1 MCRGM
6 WRGVVPRAGC
16 CSSGPRTI
24 SCPWPTT
31 RRRSTGRW
39 RYCKRCSEQPDLG
52 SFAETRHHP
61 APRLDLPSTSSLPLR
76 LPSPGGAVILSER
89 GERARAKDLL
99 VDSHRGLRRLTAPRK
114 LRTVTLQRK
123 LLLGFSLMVIPA
135 LLVGVQAIRTN
146 GLVRGTLESL
156 GERLARSRTYAEV
169 EDAMFNQ
176 TQVIWR
182 YLSGDPAAKKEFPLT
197 EQVVAYWL
205 DRWTAGLPP
214 DELKLADGVRGI
226 EKDIRGVAARVFKLH
241 DAGRH
246 DAAAVLARQELVERL
261 QPALAEVNREIYR
274 RAREFSVQAAFVQVA
289 GIVDAERRVLWGIV
303 ALALAAGL
311 LASWLISRSLAR
323 PLNELRHAMAVV
335 GAGDLDHAIEPRSS
349 DEIGDLA
356 RAFAQMTERLRQSR
370 VQLVQSEKLA
380 SIGQMAAGVAH
391 GLRNPLAS
399 LRAAA
404 QLAQHRV
411 EGPAAREPLNAI
423 IEQVDRLDLRIAH
436 LLTFSRPA
444 PFRPLRESVRTLID
458 GALSGFAE
466 LLRQRRVELTVTAP
480 STLREIRV
488 DPMRLEQALTEII
501 SNALDAMPEGGQLTI
516 AARADGPG
524 RADGVALEI
533 TDSGPGIPAE
543 ILPNLCEPFFTT
555 RPEGTG
561 LGLAIAKRY
570 VEETGGRLDIAS
582 RIGHGTTVRIW
593 LPIASG
599 DAAPTPVRSLV

>member
-1 MCRGM
+1 
-6 WRGVVPRAGC
+6 
-16 CSSGPRTI
+16 
-24 SCPWPTT
+24 
-31 RRRSTGRW
+31 
-39 RYCKRCSEQPDLG
+39 
-52 SFAETRHHP
+52 
-61 APRLDLPSTSSLPLR
+61 
-76 LPSPGGAVILSER
+76 
-89 GERARAKDLL
+89 
-99 VDSHRGLRRLTAPRK
+99 
-114 LRTVTLQRK
+114 
-123 LLLGFSLMVIPA
+123 
-135 LLVGVQAIRTN
+135 
-146 GLVRGTLESL
+146 
-156 GERLARSRTYAEV
+156 
-169 EDAMFNQ
+169 
-176 TQVIWR
+176 
-182 YLSGDPAAKKEFPLT
+182 
-197 EQVVAYWL
+197 
-205 DRWTAGLPP
+205 
-214 DELKLADGVRGI
+214 
-226 EKDIRGVAARVFKLH
+226 
-241 DAGRH
+241 
-246 DAAAVLARQELVERL
+246 
-261 QPALAEVNREIYR
+261 
-274 RAREFSVQAAFVQVA
+274 VQVA

-303 ALALAAGL
+303 GLALAAGL

-370 VQLVQSEKLA
+370 AQLVQSEKLA

-404 QLAQHRV
+404 QLAQRRV
-411 EGPAAREPLNAI
+411 EGPAGAAREQLNAI
-423 IEQVDRLDLRIAH
+423 IEQVDRLDQRITH

-444 PFRPLRESVRTLID
+444 PFRPLLESVQTLVD

-466 LLRQRRVELTVTAP
+466 LLRQHRVELGVTVP
-480 STLREIRV
+480 PTLREIRV

-501 SNALDAMPEGGQLTI
+501 SNALDAMSNGGRLEI
-516 AARADGPG
+516 AAQSQIGDGG
-524 RADGVALEI
+524 ADGVLLEI
-533 TDSGPGIPAE
+533 ADSGSGIPAE

>member
-1 MCRGM
+1 
-6 WRGVVPRAGC
+6 
-16 CSSGPRTI
+16 
-24 SCPWPTT
+24 
-31 RRRSTGRW
+31 
-39 RYCKRCSEQPDLG
+39 
-52 SFAETRHHP
+52 
-61 APRLDLPSTSSLPLR
+61 
-76 LPSPGGAVILSER
+76 
-89 GERARAKDLL
+89 
-99 VDSHRGLRRLTAPRK
+99 
-114 LRTVTLQRK
+114 
-123 LLLGFSLMVIPA
+123 MVIPA

-146 GLVRGTLESL
+146 ALVRGTLESL

-197 EQVVAYWL
+197 EQVVAFWL

-226 EKDIRGVAARVFKLH
+226 EKDIRAVAGQVFKLH
-241 DAGRH
+241 DAGWH

-274 RAREFSVQAAFVQVA
+274 RAREFSVQAAFTQVA
-289 GIVDAERRVLWGIV
+289 GIVDAERRVLWGIIAV
-303 ALALAAGL
+303 ALAAGL

-323 PLNELRHAMAVV
+323 PLNALRHAMAVV
-335 GAGDLDHAIEPRSS
+335 GAGDLDH
-349 DEIGDLA
+349 EIGDLA

-370 VQLVQSEKLA
+370 AQLVQSEKLA

-411 EGPAAREPLNAI
+411 EGVAAREPLNAI
-423 IEQVDRLDLRIAH
+423 IEQVDRLDHRIAH

-444 PFRPLRESVRTLID
+444 PFRPLRESVRTLVD
-458 GALSGFAE
+458 GAVSGFAE
-466 LLRQRRVELTVTAP
+466 LLRQRRLDLAVAVP
-480 STLREIRV
+480 PTLREIRV

-501 SNALDAMPEGGQLTI
+501 SNALDAMSGGGRLEIAAQSQGGEGG
-516 AARADGPG
+516 
-524 RADGVALEI
+524 ADGVLLEI
-533 TDSGPGIPAE
+533 TDSGPGIAAE

-582 RIGHGTTVRIW
+582 RVGHGTTVRIW
-593 LPIASG
+593 LPVASG
-599 DAAPTPVRSLV
+599 DAAPTPARSLA